1 MTEHFP
7 VIDEIDHSI
16 LMHREAHF
24 GGLFSEMIDYYRA
37 EKKGVQ
43 PEFTL
48 KRIEELA
55 ALEAA
60 SKENLAPL
68 LLSGEEAEKVG
79 DSKAIYKN
87 LRDIYDVDQP
97 KLLYPQ
103 LIADLILSE
112 DEEPHKEIEA
122 IIEQKQKIVPWLID
136 VLKKQEFNDPLF
148 PGYGYVHDYVV
159 ECLGKIG
166 DKKAIISLFEE
177 IGQGDFFADDQIV
190 HALYQI
196 GDSARDF
203 LLRVL
208 EGKPLNE
215 DNEKAAIALVCFQE
229 DPLVSAKCLDL
240 LEDPQVVAD
249 LSLSIYLILV
259 CAGLKDPEKRA
270 RFRSFSESLPKN
282 SPLRQDAAVV
292 MRKWE
297 NPETTG

>member
-1 MTEHFP
+1 MMEHFP
-7 VIDEIDHSI
+7 VIDEIDHAI

-55 ALEAA
+55 ALEDS

-68 LLSGEEAEKVG
+68 FLSGEEAEKVG
-79 DSKAIYKN
+79 DSKEIYKN
-87 LRDIYDVDQP
+87 LRDIYDVDRP

-103 LIADLILSE
+103 LIADLILTE
-112 DEEPHKEIEA
+112 EEEPREEMEA
-122 IIEQKQKIVPWLID
+122 IIQQGQKIVPWLIE

-148 PGYGYVHDYVV
+148 PGYGYAHDYVV
-159 ECLGKIG
+159 QCLGKIG
-166 DKKAIISLFEE
+166 DKRAIISLFEE

-215 DNEKAAIALVCFQE
+215 DNEKAAIALVSFQE

-240 LEDPQVVAD
+240 LEDPQVAAD
-249 LSLSIYLILV
+249 LSLSLYLMLV
-259 CAGLKDPEKRA
+259 CGGLKDQEKRN
-270 RFRSFSESLPKN
+270 RFRVVFEALPKN
-282 SPLRQDAAVV
+282 SPLRQDAEMVIQQWKSTAS
-292 MRKWE
+292 
-297 NPETTG
+297 